1 MAEYSREQL
10 VAALRKA
17 DAAGDE
23 AAARAIARRIKGM
36 EQPATPRS
44 ETDPSLWAGGVVP
57 STDPTE
63 GMGALERFGA
73 AYGSAMPRL
82 AQGGKQMLT
91 DAAALITPFYA
102 RGALAPEQARQ
113 RQQAGETAALEA
125 PLMATPAGFMGNLA
139 GTALPMVATP
149 NAALPAL
156 GRAAPFVNAA
166 VQGGAYGALQPVAD
180 GESRA
185 VNTAVGGGL
194 GVLGQGI
201 AGVAQKA
208 GTRAV
213 ESLSPVVR
221 RSIESARAAGIPL
234 NVAQVTNSAPVRALQ
249 AASKYLPFAGAS
261 KSAQA
266 QQEAFNRAV
275 GRSFGADAP
284 QLSDDVMR
292 AARNRLSQTFDDIY
306 TRNDVEIGP
315 DVVRR
320 MAEVEREAFEDLTQA
335 DAQVVRNQL
344 DKVLREAGDGIL
356 TGKKY
361 QALRSALQKAE
372 DGGKIGR
379 LVRKMRNELDDAA
392 VASVSADDAAQL
404 AKVRSQ
410 WANLRTAED
419 ALKQVSGAAGDIRPA
434 SLYPLIRKGA
444 TKEMRELAKIGQN
457 VLKDG
462 IGDSGTAQRQMY
474 QNLLTGGAGLAAAG
488 AGLGKLVLGGAL
500 AGRALNSNAAS
511 KLLQQG
517 RPTQGLARLLKPAPK
532 LLPLATPAAAPVLNI
547 GTVSGYDPNDPRY
560 LGD

>member
-1 MAEYSREQL
+1 MADYSREQL

-36 EQPATPRS
+36 EQPTPRS
-44 ETDPSLWAGGVVP
+44 ETDPSLWAGGKVP

-63 GMGALERFGA
+63 GMGGFERFVA
-73 AYGSAMPRL
+73 AYGSAAPSMAR
-82 AQGGKQMLT
+82 GGRQLLT
-91 DAAALITPFYA
+91 DMASFITPFYV
-102 RGALAPEQARQ
+102 RGGLAPEQARL
-113 RQQAGETAALEA
+113 RQEAGEVAALEQ
-125 PLMATPAGFMGNLA
+125 PLMGTKSGMLGRLAGSVAPMFATPGGAAFG
-139 GTALPMVATP
+139 AT
-149 NAALPAL
+149 
-156 GRAAPFVNAA
+156 RAAPYMAA
-166 VQGGAYGALQPVAD
+166 ATEGAAFGALQPVAE

-185 VNTAVGGGL
+185 ANTAIGGGL

-201 AGVAQKA
+201 AGQVQKA
-208 GTRAV
+208 AGKAV
-213 ESLSPVVR
+213 DAMSPVVR
-221 RSIESARAAGIPL
+221 QSIESARAAGIPL

-261 KSAQA
+261 KGAKA

-284 QLSDDVMR
+284 QLTEDVMK

-306 TRNDVEIGP
+306 TRNDVELGP

-320 MAEVEREAFEDLTQA
+320 MAAIEREAFEDLTQA

-356 TGKKY
+356 TGQKY

-392 VASVSADDAAQL
+392 AASVSADDAARL
-404 AKVRSQ
+404 AQVRSQ

-444 TKEMRELAKIGQN
+444 TREMRELAKIGQN
-457 VLKDG
+457 VLKEG
-462 IGDSGTAQRQMY
+462 IGDSGTAQRAMY

-517 RPTQGLARLLKPAPK
+517 RPTQGLARLVQPAPK
-532 LLPLATPAAAPVLNI
+532 LLPAATPAIAPVMDI
-547 GTVSGYDPNDPRY
+547 GTVSGYDPSDPRY
-560 LGD
+560 RGD

>member
-1 MAEYSREQL
+1 MATYRITAPDGSEFDVTAPDDATEEQ
-10 VAALRKA
+10 VMAYAQQQFQAQPQAAQPQRSPA
-17 DAAGDE
+17 EEE
-23 AAARAIARRIKGM
+23 AELQRLI
-36 EQPATPRS
+36 P
-44 ETDPSLWAGGVVP
+44 GV
-57 STDPTE
+57 STDPTA
-63 GMGALERFGA
+63 GNSFLQNLTIGAGKSVADTGRGLAQLFGA
-73 AYGSAMPRL
+73 GPS
-82 AQGGKQMLT
+82 
-91 DAAALITPFYA
+91 
-102 RGALAPEQARQ
+102 EQEVTQQ
-113 RQQAGETAALEA
+113 RELDA
-125 PLMATPAGFMGNLA
+125 PLMATGGGLTGNILGGFAQTMVPLA
-139 GTALPMVATP
+139 GGAKLASL
-149 NAALPAL
+149 A
-156 GRAAPFVNAA
+156 GRAAPYVGAA
-166 VQGGAYGALQPVAD
+166 ATGAAFAGAQPVAE
-180 GESRA
+180 GESRTTNA
-185 VNTAVGGGL
+185 AVGGGL

-201 AGVAQKA
+201 ASGAGALATKA
-208 GTRAV
+208 AA
-213 ESLSPVVR
+213 SLSPVVR
-221 RSIESARAAGIPL
+221 QSIEAARAAGIPL

-284 QLSDDVMR
+284 QLTDDVMR
-292 AARNRLSQTFDDIY
+292 SARGRLSQTFNDIY
-306 TRNDVEIGP
+306 ARNDVEIGP

-320 MAEVEREAFEDLTQA
+320 MAQIEREAFEDLTQPE
-335 DAQVVRNQL
+335 AQVVRNQL

-361 QALRSALQKAE
+361 QSVREALQKAE

-392 VASVSADDAAQL
+392 VASVSADDAARL

-500 AGRALNSNAAS
+500 AGKALNSNAAS

-517 RPTQGLARLLKPAPK
+517 KPTAGLARLLQPAPR
-532 LLPLATPAAAPVLNI
+532 LLPLAAPAVAPLVAPLDI
-547 GTVSGYDPNDPRY
+547 GTVSGYDRNDPRY
-560 LGD
+560 RGD

>member
-1 MAEYSREQL
+1 MADYSREQL

-17 DAAGDE
+17 DAAGDTT
-23 AAARAIARRIKGM
+23 AARAIAKRIKGL
-36 EQPATPRS
+36 EQPAPRTPEEQRALEDKLTGTS
-44 ETDPSLWAGGVVP
+44 I
-57 STDPTE
+57 DPTQGNSFLQNLTIGAGKSVVDTGAGLSQLF
-63 GMGALERFGA
+63 GMGPSEQEV
-73 AYGSAMPRL
+73 
-82 AQGGKQMLT
+82 AQRREM
-91 DAAALITPFYA
+91 D
-102 RGALAPEQARQ
+102 
-113 RQQAGETAALEA
+113 A
-125 PLMATPAGFMGNLA
+125 PLMATGGGLTGNILGGVAQTAIPFAGGAKLA
-139 GTALPMVATP
+139 SLA
-149 NAALPAL
+149 
-156 GRAAPFVNAA
+156 GRAAPYVSAA
-166 VQGGAYGALQPVAD
+166 ARGAAFAGAQPVAE
-180 GESRA
+180 GESRLT
-185 VNTAVGGGL
+185 NTAVGGGL

-201 AGVAQKA
+201 ASGAQAAASKA
-208 GTRAV
+208 AA
-213 ESLSPVVR
+213 SLSPVIR
-221 RSIESARAAGIPL
+221 QSIESARAAGIPL

-284 QLSDDVMR
+284 QLTDDVMR
-292 AARNRLSQTFDDIY
+292 SARGRLSQTFDDIY

-320 MAEVEREAFEDLTQA
+320 MAQVEREAFEDLTA
-335 DAQVVRNQL
+335 PEAQVVRNQL
-344 DKVLREAGDGIL
+344 DKVMREAGDGIL

-361 QALRSALQKAE
+361 QAVRSALQKAE

-392 VASVSADDAAQL
+392 VASVSADDAARL

-488 AGLGKLVLGGAL
+488 AGLGKLVLGGA
-500 AGRALNSNAAS
+500 AVGKALNSNAAS

-517 RPTQGLARLLKPAPK
+517 KPTAGLARLLQPAPR
-532 LLPLATPAAAPVLNI
+532 LLPLAAPAVAPLVAPFDI
-547 GTVSGYDPNDPRY
+547 GTVSGYDRNDPRY
-560 LGD
+560 RGD